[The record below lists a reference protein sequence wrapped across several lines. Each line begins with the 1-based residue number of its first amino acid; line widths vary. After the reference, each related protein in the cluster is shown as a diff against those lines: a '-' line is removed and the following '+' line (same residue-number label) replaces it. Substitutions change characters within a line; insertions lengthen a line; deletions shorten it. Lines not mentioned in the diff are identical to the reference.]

1 MYKSDT
7 LWPGVISNIRRIL
20 TGPTKCE
27 SIANKNIRPVIP
39 VYILYIYILYIYRTN
54 IVKYLRFVMLYTD
67 PVEIAIKRIDETSVL
82 LLDLR
87 YHHTSTRMN
96 LPKLTYKRDKNQI
109 FYRERI

>member
-27 SIANKNIRPVIP
+27 SIANKNIRPAIRV
-39 VYILYIYILYIYRTN
+39 YIYILYIYRTN

-87 YHHTSTRMN
+87 YPS
-96 LPKLTYKRDKNQI
+96 Y
-109 FYRERI
+109 